1 MNEIL
6 HVDMDAFF
14 VFVEEVFDPS
24 LKGKPLVVGGRA
36 EGRGVVSAAS
46 YAARK
51 FGIHSAMPI
60 AKAKRLCSHA
70 IFFCLVRIDSTVNT
84 RPRYLKFLEDILL
97 WLNRCL
103 STRHLSI

>member
-1 MNEIL
+1 MNKIL

-14 VFVEEVFDPS
+14 ISVEEVFDPS
-24 LKGKPLVVGGRA
+24 LKGKPVVVGGRA

-70 IFFCLVRIDSTVNT
+70 IFLLGSHRLYSEYSTKV
-84 RPRYLKFLEDILL
+84 F
-97 WLNRCL
+97 
-103 STRHLSI
+103 